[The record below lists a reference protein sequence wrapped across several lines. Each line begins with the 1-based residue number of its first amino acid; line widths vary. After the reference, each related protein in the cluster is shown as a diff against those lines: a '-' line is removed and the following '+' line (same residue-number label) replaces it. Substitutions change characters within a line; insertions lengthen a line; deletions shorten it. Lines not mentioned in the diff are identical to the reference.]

1 MSLCMIFFYARL
13 DDLIDMLLV
22 MNYQQV
28 IASLISLRLYN
39 LTILRSITI

>member
-1 MSLCMIFFYARL
+1 MIFFYARL

-28 IASLISLRLYN
+28 IASLIS
-39 LTILRSITI
+39 S